1 MNSDSNSSNGNNI
14 NNDNNN
20 TLTSL
25 IPVDNVFYMMFERI

>member
-1 MNSDSNSSNGNNI
+1 MNSNGDNI

-25 IPVDNVFYMMFERI
+25 IPLNNVFYMMLERI